1 MKSYQDLKQIYSKP
15 TLTVKYIE
23 LEESI
28 AVASVVPNNGESQV
42 KEEWDELGDVY
53 QDVEW

>member
-15 TLTVKYIE
+15 TLTVNYIE

-42 KEEWDELGDVY
+42 KEEWDELGDVF